1 MAESAQG
8 LPEPIFVGGVG
19 RSGTHP
25 MGRLI
30 AADPNYHWI
39 RTEVRFHASPGGL
52 PDLCA
57 GRIEM
62 EQFLRRM
69 RGHWWKRGHRQK
81 QGLQRIVEPAAY
93 EAALGEFE
101 REFPDD
107 RIAASRRLVR
117 TLLDPAA
124 HADGKPHWVEI
135 TGDVI
140 AEAPFLLELFPG
152 AKFINMVRDGRA
164 VVAGTLKKVDL
175 TDDPMRALRKWQ
187 QMVEASE
194 RGINSVPADRV
205 LTVFLDDLT
214 ALNREATFKRVVEF
228 LEVPDQGPMRHY
240 FDTEISAE
248 RANVGRWRERM
259 APADA
264 RKVDRRYRRLV
275 RRLRRRGVDWVPAP

>member
-1 MAESAQG
+1 MAAGAES
-8 LPEPIFVGGVG
+8 LPHPILVGGVG

-52 PDLCA
+52 PDLCR
-57 GRIEM
+57 GEVSM
-62 EQFLRRM
+62 EDFLQRM

-81 QGLQRIVEPAAY
+81 QGLQRIVEPGAY
-93 EAALGEFE
+93 EEALQRFEAAFAG
-101 REFPDD
+101 D
-107 RIAASRRLVR
+107 RIGASRGLIK

-124 HADGKPHWVEI
+124 EGDGKPHWVEI

-140 AEAPFLLELFPG
+140 AEAPFLLEVFPQ

-175 TDDPMRALRKWQ
+175 TDDPMRALRKWE

-214 ALNREATFKRVVEF
+214 ALNREATFERVVEF
-228 LEVPDQGPMRHY
+228 LEVPDHGPMRHY

-275 RRLRRRGVDWVPAP
+275 RRLHRQGVDWVPAP